1 MDYIQQLQFNL
12 KNQSQEGNIRGL
24 IDDEFFRL
32 ADKITEL
39 NISQIDAHEGF
50 DDKPL
55 ENTNPVYDGVYS
67 KATSAYASMDQANT
81 PKPTGSPY
89 NFNWTGNFLG
99 NFHIKAVAKGFV
111 PYSTGTG
118 GGDKQRFFEGYRNM
132 FGLNTENTSII
143 ETEVL
148 YFVLE
153 KILSKV
159 YE

>member
-50 DDKPL
+50 DDKL
-55 ENTNPVYDGVYS
+55 LFNPDYKGVYS
-67 KATSAYASMDQANT
+67 ENTSISAFRQGLH
-81 PKPTGSPY
+81 KPIGGRYDFQWTGSFKSGFEILDRPEGY
-89 NFNWTGNFLG
+89 AIDSLG
-99 NFHIKAVAKGFV
+99 AFDS
-111 PYSTGTG
+111 P
-118 GGDKQRFFEGYRNM
+118 DKIEFFEGYRNM